1 MIKHVPF
8 DPRGSIKRH
17 LLAGLTLAGLLVFGL
32 GGWAATTELS
42 GAVIASGQLVV
53 DSDMKKVQHPTGG
66 VVAELLV
73 REGDLVKAGDLLIRL
88 DDTKTKANL
97 AIVSKTLDELL
108 ARQARDEAER
118 DGAVSV
124 TFPESLLARADDPA
138 VARLIAGE
146 KKLFDIEQ
154 SARAGKKAQLTARV
168 AQLNEQINGLN
179 EQIASK
185 NKEIDLIRRELDG
198 VRDLWRKNLVQID
211 RLINL
216 ERDAARV
223 DGELGQL
230 TASIAETRG
239 KVHETELQILQIDQ
253 DLGTEVG
260 KDLGEV
266 RGKIAELSER
276 KVAAED
282 DLKRI
287 DIRAP
292 QTGFVHQLT
301 VHTIGGVIA
310 PQGDPIMLIVP
321 SSDELRVEAKIQ
333 PYDIDQVHLGQKAT
347 LRFTAL
353 NMRTTPELNGE
364 VSLVSANV
372 TQDTKTGANYYTV
385 RITVPAAEIARLG
398 DVRLVPGMP
407 VEAFIQTTPRTAI
420 AYLVRPI
427 RDQIT
432 RAFRE
437 K

>member
-118 DGAVSV
+118 DGAVGV

-230 TASIAETRG
+230 TASIAETR
-239 KVHETELQILQIDQ
+239 
-253 DLGTEVG
+253 
-260 KDLGEV
+260 
-266 RGKIAELSER
+266 
-276 KVAAED
+276 
-282 DLKRI
+282 
-287 DIRAP
+287 
-292 QTGFVHQLT
+292 
-301 VHTIGGVIA
+301 
-310 PQGDPIMLIVP
+310 
-321 SSDELRVEAKIQ
+321 
-333 PYDIDQVHLGQKAT
+333 
-347 LRFTAL
+347 
-353 NMRTTPELNGE
+353 
-364 VSLVSANV
+364 
-372 TQDTKTGANYYTV
+372 
-385 RITVPAAEIARLG
+385 
-398 DVRLVPGMP
+398 
-407 VEAFIQTTPRTAI
+407 
-420 AYLVRPI
+420 
-427 RDQIT
+427 
-432 RAFRE
+432 
-437 K
+437 